1 MFIEMSTLIIVR
13 RVKEGD
19 ENSLPYMDSMEIQL
33 YNEGLVIERK
43 ECKRTINTDDIMDII
58 PNDDRWQMEDLY
70 DKAIMY
76 KLDYKPVRELIT
88 IRMRNNTKFG
98 IMIKLDDYDDYANP
112 FVKDVMDKC
121 EWFDNIQRQIYNNL
135 VNTIK
140 AKRII

>member
-1 MFIEMSTLIIVR
+1 MFIEMSTSIIVR
-13 RVKEGD
+13 RIKEGD

-98 IMIKLDDYDDYANP
+98 IMIKLDEYDDYANP

-140 AKRII
+140 AKLII

>member
-13 RVKEGD
+13 RIKEGD
-19 ENSLPYMDSMEIQL
+19 ENSLPYMDSMEMQL

-43 ECKRTINTDDIMDII
+43 ECKRTINTDDIMDIV

-98 IMIKLDDYDDYANP
+98 IMIKLDEYDDYANP

-140 AKRII
+140 AKLII

>member
-1 MFIEMSTLIIVR
+1 MFIEMSTSIIVR
-13 RVKEGD
+13 RIKEGD

-98 IMIKLDDYDDYANP
+98 IMIKLDEYDDYANP

-140 AKRII
+140 VKLII

>member
-13 RVKEGD
+13 RIKEGD
-19 ENSLPYMDSMEIQL
+19 ENSLPYMDSIEMQL

-58 PNDDRWQMEDLY
+58 PNNDRWQMEDLY

-98 IMIKLDDYDDYANP
+98 IMIKLDEYDDYANP

-140 AKRII
+140 AKLII

>member
-1 MFIEMSTLIIVR
+1 MFIEMSTSIIVR
-13 RVKEGD
+13 RIKEGD
-19 ENSLPYMDSMEIQL
+19 ENSLPYMDSMEMQL

-70 DKAIMY
+70 DKAIKY

-98 IMIKLDDYDDYANP
+98 IMIKLDEYDDYANP

-140 AKRII
+140 AKLII

>member
-19 ENSLPYMDSMEIQL
+19 ENSLPYMDSIEMQL
-33 YNEGLVIERK
+33 YNEGLVIERE

-98 IMIKLDDYDDYANP
+98 IMIKLDEYDDYANP